1 MTAML
6 ELSCK
11 DTSGGDKN
19 SSVSNHK
26 TLELSDKQKGS
37 AKKSNPME
45 IKSLGDGPRVYYTG

>member
-26 TLELSDKQKGS
+26 TLELSDKQKAS
-37 AKKSNPME
+37 AKKSSPMRILE
-45 IKSLGDGPRVYYTG
+45 LK

>member
-45 IKSLGDGPRVYYTG
+45 ILELK

>member
-1 MTAML
+1 MTAIL

-26 TLELSDKQKGS
+26 TLKLSEKQKAS
-37 AKKSNPME
+37 VKQSSPMGILE
-45 IKSLGDGPRVYYTG
+45 LK